1 MERDLVSIVI
11 PVYNG
16 EQFIKESILSCIN
29 QTYKNIEIIVVND
42 GSLDRTRDIVLELC
56 AEYQNIKFIDY
67 KENKGKVVAINKGV
81 EEATGK
87 YIAIHAADDVCFDY
101 RIKLQVE
108 TIQSKENIVLV
119 CGDMQEV
126 DENLNIIA
134 ESFKLKNNIE
144 FKKYNQTYELIKRNF
159 VSGGTILLK
168 SKYKNEIFPIPEVL
182 KFEDWWIAVKSSII
196 GEIAYIE
203 KVVIK
208 YRKHSNNDNNRKNI
222 SCDKQIE
229 HREALIK
236 RNLDY
241 YTEFKKICSFDSK
254 IMDLIC
260 FLESRDKIMF
270 TDGILSRFMIFFNS
284 LNNMQNIDKKEM
296 TKIYAYLLLG
306 KRLLYLKNME
316 K

>member
-16 EQFIKESILSCIN
+16 EKFIKESILSCIN

-42 GSLDRTRDIVLELC
+42 GSLDKTKDIVLELC
-56 AEYQNIKFIDY
+56 AEYKNIKFIDY

-81 EEATGK
+81 EESTGE

-108 TIQSKENIVLV
+108 TIQSNENIVLV

-126 DENLNIIA
+126 DQELKVIA

-144 FKKYNQTYELIKRNF
+144 FKKYNQTYELIKQNF

-168 SKYKNEIFPIPEVL
+168 SKCKNKIFPIPEVL
-182 KFEDWWIAVKSSII
+182 KFEDWWIAVKASVI
-196 GEIAYIE
+196 GEIVYIE
-203 KVVIK
+203 KAIIK
-208 YRKHSNNDNNRKNI
+208 YRKHSNNDNNRENS

-229 HREALIK
+229 HREVLIK
-236 RNLDY
+236 RNVDY
-241 YTEFKKICSFDSK
+241 YTEFRKIFSFDSE

-270 TDGILSRFMIFFNS
+270 TDGILSRFMIFFKS
-284 LNNMQNIDKKEM
+284 FHNMQNIDKRE
-296 TKIYAYLLLG
+296 TAKIYAYLLLG